1 MIGVGTGDASFDSN
15 GRPLYKN
22 RRQVISVFRSLP
34 ATAGNYFSTKSN
46 RLLFKA
52 FAIREM
58 TCRFLVDLLLSLI
71 LICLRAIGLKII
83 FFMLQVNTA
92 DRALITA
99 FREIGQMAD
108 RLNLPRM
115 IPVSLLICLFILK
128 KILHISSQ

>member
-1 MIGVGTGDASFDSN
+1 MIGVGTGDASFDAN

-22 RRQVISVFRSLP
+22 RRQVISLFRCLS
-34 ATAGNYFSTKSN
+34 TTVGNYFSTKPS
-46 RLLFKA
+46 RLLFKSFRNKRNNWPVFGGSFIA
-52 FAIREM
+52 LDSHVL
-58 TCRFLVDLLLSLI
+58 C
-71 LICLRAIGLKII
+71 AIGLKII
-83 FFMLQVNTA
+83 YFMLQVNSA

-115 IPVSLLICLFILK
+115 IPVSLLCLFILK

>member
-1 MIGVGTGDASFDSN
+1 M
-15 GRPLYKN
+15 
-22 RRQVISVFRSLP
+22 
-34 ATAGNYFSTKSN
+34 
-46 RLLFKA
+46 
-52 FAIREM
+52 
-58 TCRFLVDLLLSLI
+58 
-71 LICLRAIGLKII
+71 LRAIGLKII
-83 FFMLQVNTA
+83 HFMLQVNSA

>member
-1 MIGVGTGDASFDSN
+1 M
-15 GRPLYKN
+15 
-22 RRQVISVFRSLP
+22 
-34 ATAGNYFSTKSN
+34 
-46 RLLFKA
+46 
-52 FAIREM
+52 
-58 TCRFLVDLLLSLI
+58 DLLLSLI

-83 FFMLQVNTA
+83 YFMLQVNSA